1 MAFIREDTL
10 EKTGY
15 QNGAPLLDCIDNAC
29 DFVMVYRWDEST
41 VERIRAYREKGYVI
55 HLMTGIA
62 WGNFLDYLNGKYDGN
77 DHWDEAQTDR
87 FGNQI
92 MHGNLT
98 PYMVPTVSFADY
110 ISETL
115 KKAVDAGVEAIHV
128 EEPEFWDRAGY
139 SKAFQREYE
148 AYYKTKWIPPHESV
162 DARFK
167 CAKLKQYLYT
177 RTIDRVSSIIKAYSL
192 KKNGKAVRFYVPT
205 HSLINYTQWK
215 IVSPEGKLADLPY
228 VDGCIAQ
235 VWTGTS
241 REKNWYAGRYA
252 ERTFETAFLEY
263 GVMQEL
269 VKNTGRRMWFLHDP
283 IEDNPAFDWEDYKKN
298 YLCTVTASLLHPGI
312 NDYEICPWPAR
323 VFTGAYPKND
333 PGATTIPEEYSTIL
347 NNMFQTLGDIPVID
361 EKEAKIGIVTADAQ
375 LYQRTYPDP
384 VFSKAEAEK
393 TGTVLVED
401 ESLIRDFQ
409 TKLTDRKETDAEL
422 LLKYMQ
428 SAAFP
433 AFYSLALPLVKSGVP
448 IRPVLLDNVRRYP
461 GYLDDYRVLIVSYE
475 YLKPEYPDM
484 NMALAS
490 WVRQGGILLYV
501 GNGFDPYHEIK
512 SWWTGKYRTPA
523 EHLFELLDISPQEE
537 KSVFTCGKGIVGVW
551 TTNPCQFSYS
561 EKLASDFRDFFHK
574 TVSEGDFCVSENNH
588 LLLRR
593 GKYLIAAVMDES
605 IQAKPLVLHGN
616 FADMYS
622 PDFTCKK
629 EVALSPGQNCLL
641 CDLDKI
647 SDKTAVI
654 GTSVRILSLTNTQD
668 EISLTIRGASDF
680 TAYIRLKVPFAI
692 NKAILDGVQCDF
704 DYNAENN
711 TLLLRF
717 KSVTGERSIVLSKS

>member
-1 MAFIREDTL
+1 MAFIRENTL

-128 EEPEFWDRAGY
+128 EEPEFWDRAEY

-177 RTIDRVSSIIKAYSL
+177 RTIDRVSSFIKAYSL
-192 KKNGKAVRFYVPT
+192 KKYGKAVRFYVPT

>member
-1 MAFIREDTL
+1 
-10 EKTGY
+10 
-15 QNGAPLLDCIDNAC
+15 
-29 DFVMVYRWDEST
+29 
-41 VERIRAYREKGYVI
+41 
-55 HLMTGIA
+55 
-62 WGNFLDYLNGKYDGN
+62 
-77 DHWDEAQTDR
+77 
-87 FGNQI
+87 
-92 MHGNLT
+92 
-98 PYMVPTVSFADY
+98 
-110 ISETL
+110 
-115 KKAVDAGVEAIHV
+115 
-128 EEPEFWDRAGY
+128 
-139 SKAFQREYE
+139 
-148 AYYKTKWIPPHESV
+148 
-162 DARFK
+162 
-167 CAKLKQYLYT
+167 
-177 RTIDRVSSIIKAYSL
+177 
-192 KKNGKAVRFYVPT
+192 
-205 HSLINYTQWK
+205 
-215 IVSPEGKLADLPY
+215 
-228 VDGCIAQ
+228 
-235 VWTGTS
+235 
-241 REKNWYAGRYA
+241 
-252 ERTFETAFLEY
+252 
-263 GVMQEL
+263 
-269 VKNTGRRMWFLHDP
+269 
-283 IEDNPAFDWEDYKKN
+283 
-298 YLCTVTASLLHPGI
+298 
-312 NDYEICPWPAR
+312 
-323 VFTGAYPKND
+323 
-333 PGATTIPEEYSTIL
+333 
-347 NNMFQTLGDIPVID
+347 
-361 EKEAKIGIVTADAQ
+361 
-375 LYQRTYPDP
+375 
-384 VFSKAEAEK
+384 
-393 TGTVLVED
+393 
-401 ESLIRDFQ
+401 
-409 TKLTDRKETDAEL
+409 
-422 LLKYMQ
+422 
-428 SAAFP
+428 
-433 AFYSLALPLVKSGVP
+433 
-448 IRPVLLDNVRRYP
+448 
-461 GYLDDYRVLIVSYE
+461 
-475 YLKPEYPDM
+475 M

-717 KSVTGERSIVLSKS
+717 KSVTGERSIVLSKSCTKQFIPMNLTKCVPDIPES